1 MRKHF
6 LLIYHYAPDYIE
18 RRAEFRSH
26 HLALAAKASD
36 AGDLI
41 LGGALLLCLVAAA
54 FFWRNRQICHLFALQ
69 TRLQGCRPI
78 AAQPSSKPPQTQ
90 SSPLVTC

>member
-18 RRAEFRSH
+18 RRAEFRPM

-41 LGGALLLCLVAAA
+41 LGGALLEEVEEGHCSILMVACCGRSRREMDDGDA
-54 FFWRNRQICHLFALQ
+54 FVMDDGDAIGQR
-69 TRLQGCRPI
+69 TV
-78 AAQPSSKPPQTQ
+78 TQ
-90 SSPLVTC
+90 